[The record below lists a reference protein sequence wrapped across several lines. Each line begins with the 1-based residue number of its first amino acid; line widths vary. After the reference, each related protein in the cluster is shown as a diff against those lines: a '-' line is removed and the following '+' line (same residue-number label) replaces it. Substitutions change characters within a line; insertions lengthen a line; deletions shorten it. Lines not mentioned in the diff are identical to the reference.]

1 MPAPGVTVVPPL
13 LPPLFDWPPSISTA
27 VTSVLPLTG
36 SVFVAAIS
44 VIDVPDGAVSGT
56 LLQAAPDNPRRAA
69 GATAIHATR
78 AIWRLLRGN
87 TMRASKY
94 NSLMDLAGQ
103 GASAGSR
110 PFRSRTLDDQG
121 YVMAVL
127 LIGMAITAV
136 WMSALLPAWRQ
147 QVTRQREQD
156 LIFRGEQ
163 YARAVALFYVR
174 NQCTLPTNVDDLVAR
189 KFLRKKWKDPITND
203 DFILVPGA
211 QPGQGGA
218 QQPGATPGRGGTGAP
233 PVGQP
238 GRSGATPVGGVGGG
252 TTGTSPSASGP
263 GRTGQP
269 TSAGLPSGAFPGQS
283 NQSSQSGQSIS
294 PGSGIAGVVSKSSGT
309 SIMIYNGQQTYS
321 AWQFMY
327 QNALRTMGQT
337 PQCGQGQPGA
347 RPGTQPGQPG
357 GPAVAAARPRR
368 TWRSRAYRRPW
379 RRPRSRRRVAA
390 ATGAWRDRTWTW
402 RRGGRSS

>member
-1 MPAPGVTVVPPL
+1 
-13 LPPLFDWPPSISTA
+13 
-27 VTSVLPLTG
+27 
-36 SVFVAAIS
+36 
-44 VIDVPDGAVSGT
+44 
-56 LLQAAPDNPRRAA
+56 
-69 GATAIHATR
+69 
-78 AIWRLLRGN
+78 
-87 TMRASKY
+87 MRASNY

-110 PFRSRTLDDQG
+110 PVRSRILDDRG
-121 YVMAVL
+121 YLMAVL

-163 YARAVALFYVR
+163 YARAVALYYVR

-211 QPGQGGA
+211 QPGA
-218 QQPGATPGRGGTGAP
+218 QQPGAATPGRGGVGAP

-252 TTGTSPSASGP
+252 TTGASPGA

-269 TSAGLPSGAFPGQS
+269 TTGGSPSGAFPGQS
-283 NQSSQSGQSIS
+283 SSQSNQSIS

-321 AWQFMY
+321 GWSFMY
-327 QNALRTMGQT
+327 RTSFRKMGQT

-357 GPAVAAARPRR
+357 GRGPRWPRRPPADPRARAALATARRGGECRRHQPRRIGRGRGGRGQLRPRSQNFELQRESALRAEPDLKVHNAPMTASCASRAARPA
-368 TWRSRAYRRPW
+368 TRSRA
-379 RRPRSRRRVAA
+379 SA
-390 ATGAWRDRTWTW
+390 RDW
-402 RRGGRSS
+402 

>member
-1 MPAPGVTVVPPL
+1 
-13 LPPLFDWPPSISTA
+13 
-27 VTSVLPLTG
+27 
-36 SVFVAAIS
+36 
-44 VIDVPDGAVSGT
+44 
-56 LLQAAPDNPRRAA
+56 
-69 GATAIHATR
+69 
-78 AIWRLLRGN
+78 
-87 TMRASKY
+87 MRASKY

-110 PFRSRTLDDQG
+110 PLRSRILDDRG
-121 YVMAVL
+121 YLMAVL

-163 YARAVALFYVR
+163 YARAVALYVMKNR
-174 NQCTLPTNVDDLVAR
+174 CALPTNVDDLVAQ
-189 KFLRKKWKDPITND
+189 KYLRKKWKDPITND

-218 QQPGATPGRGGTGAP
+218 QQPGAATPGRGGPGGAP

-238 GRSGATPVGGVGGG
+238 GRTGAAPVGGVGGG
-252 TTGTSPSASGP
+252 TTGSTAP
-263 GRTGQP
+263 GGRSGQP
-269 TSAGLPSGAFPGQS
+269 TTGLPSGAFPGQS
-283 NQSSQSGQSIS
+283 SQSNQSIT

-309 SIMIYNGQQTYS
+309 SIMIYLGQQTYS
-321 AWQFMY
+321 GWQFMY
-327 QNALRTMGQT
+327 QSELRKMGQT

-357 GPAVAAARPRR
+357 G
-368 TWRSRAYRRPW
+368 
-379 RRPRSRRRVAA
+379 
-390 ATGAWRDRTWTW
+390 
-402 RRGGRSS
+402 RGGPDGRGGPPGGPTRTGGPGDGRGRGGELPPPPPPGGIGRGRGGGL

>member
-1 MPAPGVTVVPPL
+1 
-13 LPPLFDWPPSISTA
+13 
-27 VTSVLPLTG
+27 
-36 SVFVAAIS
+36 
-44 VIDVPDGAVSGT
+44 
-56 LLQAAPDNPRRAA
+56 
-69 GATAIHATR
+69 
-78 AIWRLLRGN
+78 
-87 TMRASKY
+87 
-94 NSLMDLAGQ
+94 
-103 GASAGSR
+103 
-110 PFRSRTLDDQG
+110 
-121 YVMAVL
+121 MAVL

-163 YARAVALFYVR
+163 YARAVALYVMKNR
-174 NQCTLPTNVDDLVAR
+174 CALPTNVDDLVAQ

-218 QQPGATPGRGGTGAP
+218 PQPGGQPNRGGGT
-233 PVGQP
+233 
-238 GRSGATPVGGVGGG
+238 GATPVGGAQPVGGQPSRGGAPVGGG
-252 TTGTSPSASGP
+252 TGASPGASSP

-269 TSAGLPSGAFPGQS
+269 TTGLPSGAFPGQS
-283 NQSSQSGQSIS
+283 SQSNQSIS
-294 PGSGIAGVVSKSSGT
+294 AGSGIAGVVSKSAGT

-327 QNALRTMGQT
+327 TNELRKMGQQ

-357 GPAVAAARPRR
+357 GP
-368 TWRSRAYRRPW
+368 
-379 RRPRSRRRVAA
+379 
-390 ATGAWRDRTWTW
+390 GG
-402 RRGGRSS
+402 RGGDGRGGPGGPARTGGPGDGRGRGGELPPPPPGGIGRGRGGGGGGGGGH

>member
-1 MPAPGVTVVPPL
+1 
-13 LPPLFDWPPSISTA
+13 
-27 VTSVLPLTG
+27 
-36 SVFVAAIS
+36 
-44 VIDVPDGAVSGT
+44 
-56 LLQAAPDNPRRAA
+56 
-69 GATAIHATR
+69 
-78 AIWRLLRGN
+78 
-87 TMRASKY
+87 
-94 NSLMDLAGQ
+94 
-103 GASAGSR
+103 
-110 PFRSRTLDDQG
+110 
-121 YVMAVL
+121 MAVL

-163 YARAVALFYVR
+163 YARAVALYYVR

-211 QPGQGGA
+211 HPGA
-218 QQPGATPGRGGTGAP
+218 QQPGGAKPGRGGPGAP

-252 TTGTSPSASGP
+252 TTGTSPGA
-263 GRTGQP
+263 GRAGQP
-269 TSAGLPSGAFPGQS
+269 TTGLPSGGFPGQ
-283 NQSSQSGQSIS
+283 NSSQSNQSIS

-321 AWQFMY
+321 GWQFMY
-327 QNALRTMGQT
+327 QNALRNMGQT

-347 RPGTQPGQPG
+347 RPGQPGQPGQPG
-357 GPAVAAARPRR
+357 GR
-368 TWRSRAYRRPW
+368 
-379 RRPRSRRRVAA
+379 
-390 ATGAWRDRTWTW
+390 GDG
-402 RRGGRSS
+402 RGGPGAPTRTGGPGDGRGRGGELPPPPPPGGIGRGRGGGG

>member
-1 MPAPGVTVVPPL
+1 
-13 LPPLFDWPPSISTA
+13 
-27 VTSVLPLTG
+27 
-36 SVFVAAIS
+36 
-44 VIDVPDGAVSGT
+44 
-56 LLQAAPDNPRRAA
+56 
-69 GATAIHATR
+69 
-78 AIWRLLRGN
+78 
-87 TMRASKY
+87 
-94 NSLMDLAGQ
+94 
-103 GASAGSR
+103 
-110 PFRSRTLDDQG
+110 LDDRG
-121 YVMAVL
+121 YLMAVL

-211 QPGQGGA
+211 QPGQSGA
-218 QQPGATPGRGGTGAP
+218 QQPGGGAPGRGGT

-238 GRSGATPVGGVGGG
+238 GRAGAAPVAGVGGG
-252 TTGTSPSASGP
+252 TQQVILNPGGQTTGGRPSQP
-263 GRTGQP
+263 PTGQP
-269 TSAGLPSGAFPGQS
+269 SGGFPGQS
-283 NQSSQSGQSIS
+283 SQSNQSIS
-294 PGSGIAGVVSKSSGT
+294 PGSGIAGVVSKSTGT

-337 PQCGQGQPGA
+337 PQCGQN
-347 RPGTQPGQPG
+347 QPG
-357 GPAVAAARPRR
+357 GP
-368 TWRSRAYRRPW
+368 
-379 RRPRSRRRVAA
+379 
-390 ATGAWRDRTWTW
+390 GG
-402 RRGGRSS
+402 RGGDGRGGPGGPTRTGGPGDGRGRGGEVPPPTPPAGIGRGRGGGL

>member
-1 MPAPGVTVVPPL
+1 
-13 LPPLFDWPPSISTA
+13 
-27 VTSVLPLTG
+27 
-36 SVFVAAIS
+36 
-44 VIDVPDGAVSGT
+44 
-56 LLQAAPDNPRRAA
+56 
-69 GATAIHATR
+69 
-78 AIWRLLRGN
+78 
-87 TMRASKY
+87 
-94 NSLMDLAGQ
+94 MDLAGQ

-269 TSAGLPSGAFPGQS
+269 TSAGLPSGAFPGQN

-347 RPGTQPGQPG
+347 RPGQPGQPGQPG
-357 GPAVAAARPRR
+357 GR
-368 TWRSRAYRRPW
+368 
-379 RRPRSRRRVAA
+379 
-390 ATGAWRDRTWTW
+390 GDG
-402 RRGGRSS
+402 RGGPGAPTRTGGPGDGRGRGGELPPPPAPGGIGRGRGGGGGQ